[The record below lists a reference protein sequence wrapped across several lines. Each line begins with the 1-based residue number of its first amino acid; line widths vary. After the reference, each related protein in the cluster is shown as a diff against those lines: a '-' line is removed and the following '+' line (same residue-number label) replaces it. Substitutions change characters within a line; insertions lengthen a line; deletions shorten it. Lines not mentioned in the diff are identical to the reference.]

1 MLIKKEKLK
10 KLAESVGI
18 SQLGITT
25 AEPLVHMRN
34 RLQRRIAEGRVTPFE
49 EIDPALRL
57 SPEHILPGCRSI
69 IVLVV
74 PYMIK
79 DSFMPA
85 SEGEQRG
92 LIARC
97 ARGID
102 YHNIVEQKAGQI
114 VALIRSETGKA
125 FNYRILSDRSPL
137 LEREL
142 ARSAGLG
149 WIGEN
154 CTLVNSRYGSFTAL
168 GTILVNMEIE
178 VDEPVDGSC
187 RHCRLCQEACPT
199 GALKEPYIL
208 DPRLCLSYLNQAAGI
223 FPRDMRRFMENRIY
237 GCDRCQEVCPH
248 NQAVDYSPF
257 SEFSFPLFPAEPLLI
272 PLLTMTRKEF
282 DQTIGLTSAGWRGK
296 TILQRNAVIALG
308 NSVDQAAVRPLSRLL
323 ENDPRPLI
331 RLHSAWA
338 LGRIGGVKAR
348 YAIEKSRHND
358 PEAAVKEEALIALEL
373 SK

>member
-1 MLIKKEKLK
+1 LLIKKEKLK
-10 KLAESVGI
+10 KLAEAVGI
-18 SQLGITT
+18 SQLGVTT
-25 AEPLVHMRN
+25 AKPLEYMRN
-34 RLQRRIAEGRVTPFE
+34 RLQRRINEGWLTPFE
-49 EIDPALRL
+49 EKDTALRV
-57 SPEHILPGCRSI
+57 SPEHLLTGCRSI

-74 PYMIK
+74 PYMIM
-79 DSFMPA
+79 DSYMPE
-85 SEGEQRG
+85 SEGGLRG
-92 LIARC
+92 IVARC

-102 YHNIVEQKAGQI
+102 YHNLVEAKAAQI
-114 VALIRSETGKA
+114 VSLFKRETGSA
-125 FNYRILSDRSPL
+125 FDYRILSDRSPL

-142 ARSAGLG
+142 ACNAGMG

-154 CTLVNSRYGSFTAL
+154 CTLINSRYGSFSAL
-168 GTILVNMEIE
+168 GTILVNLEIE
-178 VDEPVDGSC
+178 ADDPVDGAC
-187 RHCRLCQEACPT
+187 HHCSLCHEACPT
-199 GALKEPYIL
+199 KAIEEPY
-208 DPRLCLSYLNQAAGI
+208 RLNPHRCLSYLNQAAGI
-223 FPRDMRRFMENRIY
+223 FPRNMRRFMENRIY

-331 RLHSAWA
+331 RLHSAWS
-338 LGRIGGVKAR
+338 LGRIGGSKAR
-348 YAIEKSRHND
+348 YALEKSRQND
-358 PEAAVKEEALIALEL
+358 PDTDVKEEVLFTLE
-373 SK
+373 SGS

>member
-10 KLAESVGI
+10 KLAEAVGI
-18 SQLGITT
+18 SQLGVTT
-25 AEPLVHMRN
+25 AKPLEYMRN
-34 RLQRRIAEGRVTPFE
+34 RLQRRIDEGRLTPFE
-49 EIDPALRL
+49 EKDPALRV
-57 SPEHILPGCRSI
+57 SPERLLTGCRSI

-74 PYMIK
+74 PYMIM
-79 DSFMPA
+79 DSYMPG
-85 SEGEQRG
+85 SQGGPRG
-92 LIARC
+92 LVARC

-102 YHNIVEQKAGQI
+102 YHTIVEQKAAQI
-114 VALIRSETGKA
+114 VSLFKRETGLA
-125 FNYRILSDRSPL
+125 FNHRILSDRSPL

-142 ARSAGLG
+142 ARNAGLG

-168 GTILVNMEIE
+168 GTILVNFEIE
-178 VDEPVDGSC
+178 ADDPVDGAC
-187 RHCRLCQEACPT
+187 HHCSLCHEVCPT
-199 GALKEPYIL
+199 KAIEEPYRL
-208 DPRLCLSYLNQAAGI
+208 NPHLCLSYLNQAAGI

-237 GCDRCQEVCPH
+237 GCDRCQEACPH

-308 NSVDQAAVRPLSRLL
+308 NSVDQAAVHPLSRLL

-331 RLHSAWA
+331 RLHSAWS
-338 LGRIGGVKAR
+338 LGRIGGSKAR
-348 YAIEKSRHND
+348 YALEKSRQND
-358 PEAAVKEEALIALEL
+358 PDTDVKEEVLFTLE
-373 SK
+373 SSS

>member
-1 MLIKKEKLK
+1 MLIKKERLRE
-10 KLAESVGI
+10 LSESTGI
-18 SQLGITT
+18 SQMGITT
-25 AEPLVHMRN
+25 AEPLLYMLD
-34 RLQRRIAEGRVTPFE
+34 RLQRRIDEGRVTPFE
-49 EIDPALRL
+49 EIDPALRI
-57 SPEHILPGCRSI
+57 SPEPILPGCRSI
-69 IVLVV
+69 IVIAV
-74 PYMIK
+74 PYRIK
-79 DSFMPA
+79 GSFMPA
-85 SEGEQRG
+85 SEEGPRG

-97 ARGID
+97 AHGID
-102 YHNIVEQKAGQI
+102 YHTIVEQKAGQI
-114 VALIRSETGKA
+114 AALIRSEIGFA

-154 CTLVNSRYGSFTAL
+154 CTLINYRYGSYTAL
-168 GTILVNMEIE
+168 GTILVDLEIE
-178 VDEPVDGSC
+178 TGEPIERSC
-187 RHCRLCQEACPT
+187 HHCRLCQESCPT

-223 FPRDMRRFMENRIY
+223 IPRDMRCFMENRIY

-248 NQAVDYSPF
+248 NQAVGCSPF

-282 DQTIGLTSAGWRGK
+282 DRTIGLTSAGWRGK

-358 PEAAVKEEALIALEL
+358 PEAAVKEEALIALEC